1 MTQNRASEVSREKKQ
16 AVRRIVEEDDPGAM
30 VSNAEEDGTRLHEQ
44 KLTSSQIRP
53 IFGMARAIEGMWVS
67 DPARAYRELLK
78 LRPKLAYQ
86 AQRIPE
92 GMPTLRDL
100 LDPGISAVGNGRDYT
115 EQAERFQRF
124 LDYFEAVLAYHR
136 AAGGK

>member
-1 MTQNRASEVSREKKQ
+1 MSQTAKPVDAKSKQ
-16 AVRRIVEEDDPGAM
+16 EVRRIVEQDDPRAM
-30 VSNAEEDGTRLHEQ
+30 VSLAEIHGKLLHDEAL
-44 KLTSSQIRP
+44 KSSQIRP

-100 LDPGISAVGNGRDYT
+100 LDPGISAVGEGKEDRDR
-115 EQAERFQRF
+115 AERFQRF

>member
-1 MTQNRASEVSREKKQ
+1 MTQNTVSVDSKSRQ
-16 AVRRIVEEDDPGAM
+16 DVRRIVEQDDPRAM
-30 VSNAEEDGTRLHEQ
+30 VLLAENHG
-44 KLTSSQIRP
+44 KLLYDQALKSSQIRP

-86 AQRIPE
+86 AQRIQD

-100 LDPGISAVGNGRDYT
+100 LDPGISAVGDGKGDPER
-115 EQAERFQRF
+115 AERFQRF

>member
-1 MTQNRASEVSREKKQ
+1 MTQNTALVTPRAKQ
-16 AVRRIVEEDDPGAM
+16 EVRRIVEQDDPLAM
-30 VSNAEEDGTRLHEQ
+30 VSLAATHGKLLHEQ
-44 KLTSSQIRP
+44 ALKSSQIRP

-92 GMPTLRDL
+92 GMPELRDL
-100 LDPGISAVGNGRDYT
+100 LDPGISAVGDGKGDKER
-115 EQAERFQRF
+115 AERFQRF